1 MQRLNAV
8 PSVCNPSASLEKVG
22 RRDRT
27 LEVGGPA
34 SPVYAAE
41 KQKKLFS
48 DKVKGESH
56 YLHRSVYAHTHTH
69 TVCMHICTNTHA
81 LYENTQTVNTP
92 RCISSDLNYASLHVK
107 LETVYLQV
115 QEA

>member
-69 TVCMHICTNTHA
+69 TQYVCTYVQTHMHCMRIHK
-81 LYENTQTVNTP
+81 Q
-92 RCISSDLNYASLHVK
+92 
-107 LETVYLQV
+107 
-115 QEA
+115 